1 MTEEQKKLVEDNH
14 NLIYWL
20 LHKYGLSIDDYY
32 DIVAIGLCKAAIDYN
47 GVDSSFVTC
56 AYVYM
61 RTELRNYWQRK
72 ASGRRIPDELLIY
85 YDAECNNV
93 DGANGSDINLIGMLE
108 RMDSGVSVED
118 DVLTKINIE
127 NILNRLSD
135 RDKLVFYLLKSGY
148 SQREVGKVVGISQSQ
163 ISIIKKKIMIRLL
176 GV

>member
-1 MTEEQKKLVEDNH
+1 MTEEQKKLVEDHH

-20 LHKYGLSIDDYY
+20 LHKYGLLIDDYY

-47 GVDSSFVTC
+47 GVDSSFATC

-61 RTELRNYWQRK
+61 RTELRNHWQRK

-85 YDAECNNV
+85 YDAECNNIDGTNGV
-93 DGANGSDINLIGMLE
+93 DRNSFSMLE
-108 RMDSGVSVED
+108 RIGSGVSVED

-135 RDKLVFYLLKSGY
+135 RDKLVFYLLNSGY
-148 SQREVGKVVGISQSQ
+148 SQREIGKVVGVSQSYV
-163 ISIIKKKIMIRLL
+163 SNLKKKIMMMLL
-176 GV
+176 G